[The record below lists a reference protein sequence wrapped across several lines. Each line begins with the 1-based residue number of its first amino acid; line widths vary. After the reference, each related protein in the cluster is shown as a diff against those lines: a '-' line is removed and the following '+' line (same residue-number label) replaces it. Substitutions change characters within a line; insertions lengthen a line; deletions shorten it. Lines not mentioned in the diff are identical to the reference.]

1 MAGAAAHHCSEKDAR
16 QQEIALGRSAKAR
29 VTAVL
34 LAAAILCMAARPADD
49 LAHLQERFDKET
61 DGVRKAK
68 QLQKLGDAQFSQERE
83 ATKANDFGTAAL
95 VLEKYRDNVRAALE
109 ALKKT
114 HPQAE
119 RHPGGYKE
127 LEFNTGLGLREVR
140 DVILAM
146 PEPYRPPMQIVEK
159 DLLDMDMELLR
170 LLFPRRPG
178 EQPPAEPPAS
188 TPKKENP
195 AEKQP

>member
-1 MAGAAAHHCSEKDAR
+1 MTLALAA
-16 QQEIALGRSAKAR
+16 
-29 VTAVL
+29 L
-34 LAAAILCMAARPADD
+34 LAVAAWSLAAQPVDD

-61 DGVRKAK
+61 DGVRKAR
-68 QLQKLGDAQFSQERE
+68 QLQNLGDAQFNKERE
-83 ATKANDFGTAAL
+83 ASKANDFETAGL
-95 VLEKYRDNVRAALE
+95 VLEKYRDNVRSALD

-127 LEFNTGLGLREVR
+127 LEFNVGAGLREVR

-146 PEPYRPPMQIVEK
+146 PEQYRPPMQIVEK
-159 DLLDMDMELLR
+159 DLLDMDTELLR

-178 EQPPAEPPAS
+178 EQPPAAQPAS
-188 TPKKENP
+188 TPKKDDP
-195 AEKQP
+195 PEKQL